1 MHEGKGEVIKL
12 LSLLYPP
19 RLEATSNPSLSVL
32 ASSNP
37 ARYPNYKEKEDG
49 YPLISYYLS
58 GYKVATSSS

>member
-1 MHEGKGEVIKL
+1 VHEGANGVKEL
-12 LSLLYPP
+12 ECLYP

-58 GYKVATSSS
+58 